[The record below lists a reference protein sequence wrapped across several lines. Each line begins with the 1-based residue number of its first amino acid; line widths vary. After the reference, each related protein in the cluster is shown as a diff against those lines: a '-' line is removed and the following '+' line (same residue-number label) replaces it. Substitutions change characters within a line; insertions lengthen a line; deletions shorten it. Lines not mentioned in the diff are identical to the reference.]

1 MVWGLWVF
9 LRVRDMDAG
18 KWAVP
23 VKVIMKVI
31 SSDPVTFRVHLL
43 KSCIASVHL

>member
-1 MVWGLWVF
+1 MEGAREF
-9 LRVRDMDAG
+9 SSGKEMDVG
-18 KWAVP
+18 KWVEP

-31 SSDPVTFRVHLL
+31 SSDPITFRAHFL